1 MDTNS
6 LLARKNEM
14 TLYSGTDCVYS
25 HGVRIVLQEK
35 EIDCSIV
42 YTDPLDTCEE
52 LAEINPYNETPTLA
66 DRDLILYDARIINE
80 YLDERLPHPPLLPVD
95 PVSRARLRLMVN
107 RVDRD
112 WISRLEGLDDDATK
126 DQVRKDIYDG
136 LISISPILAEQD
148 YLLGNDY
155 SLVDV
160 FIAPMLWRLPF
171 YDIKLPK
178 QAKVVEEY
186 AARLFERDSFQESL
200 SEIERD
206 LRLL

>member
-35 EIDCSIV
+35 EIECSIV

-66 DRDLILYDARIINE
+66 DRDLILYDACIINE

-107 RVDRD
+107 RVNRD
-112 WISRLEGLDDDATK
+112 WISRLEGLDDENSK
-126 DQVRKDIYDG
+126 DQIRKDIYDG

-148 YLLGNDY
+148 YLLGDDY

-186 AARLFERDSFQESL
+186 AQRLFERESFQESL

>member
-14 TLYSGTDCVYS
+14 TLYSVTDCVYS

-35 EIDCSIV
+35 EIECSIV

-66 DRDLILYDARIINE
+66 DRDLILYDACIINE

-107 RVDRD
+107 RVNRD
-112 WISRLEGLDDDATK
+112 WISRLEGLDDENSK
-126 DQVRKDIYDG
+126 DQIRKDIYDG

-148 YLLGNDY
+148 YLLGDDY

-186 AARLFERDSFQESL
+186 AQRLFERESFQESL

>member
-1 MDTNS
+1 MCI
-6 LLARKNEM
+6 R
-14 TLYSGTDCVYS
+14 
-25 HGVRIVLQEK
+25 
-35 EIDCSIV
+35 
-42 YTDPLDTCEE
+42 
-52 LAEINPYNETPTLA
+52 
-66 DRDLILYDARIINE
+66 DR
-80 YLDERLPHPPLLPVD
+80 
-95 PVSRARLRLMVN
+95 
-107 RVDRD
+107 
-112 WISRLEGLDDDATK
+112 
-126 DQVRKDIYDG
+126 
-136 LISISPILAEQD
+136 ISISPILAEQD

-186 AARLFERDSFQESL
+186 SQRLFERDSFQESL

>member
-35 EIDCSIV
+35 EIECSIV

-66 DRDLILYDARIINE
+66 DRDLILYDACIINE

-107 RVDRD
+107 RVNRD
-112 WISRLEGLDDDATK
+112 WISRLEGLDDENTK
-126 DQVRKDIYDG
+126 DQIRKDIYDG

-148 YLLGNDY
+148 YLLGDDY

-160 FIAPMLWRLPF
+160 FIAPMLWRLSF

-186 AARLFERDSFQESL
+186 SQRLFERDSFQESL